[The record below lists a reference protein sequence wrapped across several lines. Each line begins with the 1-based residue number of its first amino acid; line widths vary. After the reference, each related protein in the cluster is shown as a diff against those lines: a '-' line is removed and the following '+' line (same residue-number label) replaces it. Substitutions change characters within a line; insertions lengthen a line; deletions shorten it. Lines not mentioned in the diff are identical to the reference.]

1 MNLKMFIFTEQER
14 FKMTII
20 TEKSNPNTL
29 EIDISS
35 TIKILEMIN
44 NEDKTVAFAVEKKL
58 SNIAKAVDIIVENF
72 NNGGRLLYFGAGTS
86 GRLGVL
92 DASECPPT
100 FGVLPEMVH
109 GIIAGGEKAL
119 TTAIEGAEDDTE
131 LAKQDFKKINV
142 KKNDTVV
149 CISASGNPKYLL
161 TIAEMAKKIK
171 SKIIVVTSNRK
182 AKLIKMSNVSICV
195 EVGEEVITGSSRMK
209 SGTAQKMVLNMLTT
223 ASMIKLGKTYK
234 NFMVDLKATNEK
246 LKNRAVSIVCEIANC
261 DKNIA
266 FEHLKNNNFNVKS
279 AIAEIIFGI
288 SYEQAIKKLSQND
301 NILRK
306 TIQ

>member
-1 MNLKMFIFTEQER
+1 
-14 FKMTII
+14 MTII
-20 TEKSNPNTL
+20 TEKSNPNTMN
-29 EIDISS
+29 IDISP

-44 NEDKTVAFAVEKKL
+44 NEDKTVAFAVEKEL
-58 SNIAKAVDIIVENF
+58 RNIAKAVDIIVENF

-100 FGVLPEMVH
+100 FGVEPEMVH
-109 GIIAGGEKAL
+109 GIIAGGNKAL

-131 LAKQDFKKINV
+131 LAKKDFKDTVV

-161 TIAEMAKKIK
+161 TIAEMAKKAGAK
-171 SKIIVVTSNRK
+171 VVAVTSNRE
-182 AKLIKMSNVSICV
+182 AKLIKLSDVSICA
-195 EVGEEVITGSSRMK
+195 EVGAEAISGSSRMK

-223 ASMIKLGKTYK
+223 ASMVKIGKTYK

-246 LKNRAVSIVCEIANC
+246 LKTRSVSIVCELANC
-261 DKNIA
+261 DEKTA
-266 FEHLKNNNFNVKS
+266 VEHLKANGFDVKS
-279 AIAEIIFGI
+279 AVVEIIFGLTH
-288 SYEQAIKKLSQND
+288 EQALSKLIQNG

-306 TIQ
+306 TLS